1 MSDSQVMESRV
12 ANLSSL
18 SPATGSTKD
27 RTRVGRGIGS
37 GKGKTCGRGHKG
49 QKSRSGKKIPPTFEG
64 GQMPIHRRIP
74 KRGFSS
80 RKAASW
86 LRLPTSSLSRFEPG
100 EVSIETLRR
109 LGIISHT
116 QNKVK
121 FYRSGDVSAAYVVK
135 GIAMTAG
142 AKADIESAGGKLE
155 EGLKPTKEVEATDKA
170 PDS

>member
-1 MSDSQVMESRV
+1 MEAGV

-18 SPATGSTKD
+18 SPAPGSTKA

-80 RKAASW
+80 RTAASW
-86 LRLPTSSLSRFEPG
+86 LRMPTSALSRLEPG
-100 EVSIETLRR
+100 EVTIETLRR

-116 QNKVK
+116 QTKVK

-135 GIAMTAG
+135 GIATTVG
-142 AKADIESAGGKLE
+142 AKAAIESAGGKLD
-155 EGLKPTKEVEATDKA
+155 EGLRPAKEDEATDKA